1 MKKFVLSGIA
11 GIFLFAFS
19 FGQNLTESIIVS
31 DKNRYTRI
39 ENFIL
44 SGKII
49 NASTGLPLPGAS
61 VYVQDE
67 KIGAIADANGNY
79 RFNNIPAGHHLMEIS
94 HTGFLTI
101 VEHVDIS
108 VNIQKDYALQPS
120 IIESEGVTVT
130 GVTSA
135 TSIRNAPIPITI
147 FRRTELLRNAST
159 NLIDALTQK
168 PGISQVGTG
177 PGISK
182 PVIRGLGYNR
192 VVVIHEGAKQE
203 GQQWGDE
210 HGIEID
216 ELSISKV
223 EVLKGPASLIYGSD
237 ALGGVI
243 NILSSNPVQDG
254 TIKGNVL
261 TNYQTNNRLYAA
273 HANLAGNRNGF
284 NWNAYGTFKSAG
296 DYTNKYDGRVL
307 NSRFNEKNFG
317 GYIGL
322 NKGWGYSHLI
332 FSSFNQKVGLI
343 EGERDDAS
351 GKFILYGGTPM
362 ERIAND
368 NDLKSRELFIP
379 YQSINHHKIV
389 SDNSIAIGE
398 GRLKLNAGYQNN
410 QRKEFGE
417 ADAPDEKE
425 LFFDLHTL
433 HYNMQWVMP
442 EKDDWRTTLGFNG
455 MNQFNRNKGEELIIP
470 DYDLNDLGVFVF
482 TQKMYQQITLSGG
495 LRFDNRNIQSKEFI
509 EGGDIKFTAFE
520 KSFSNISG
528 SLGLSYKPS
537 EYVTVRANLAR
548 GFRAPNL
555 AELASN
561 GAHEGT
567 NRYEYGSIDLKS
579 ERSYQADAGIDVH
592 SEHISL
598 RTSFFYNTIRNFIY
612 YRKLNAVA
620 GGDSIIVDGNDQF
633 FAFRFDQ
640 VNARLYGFEFNVD
653 IHPHPLDWL
662 HVENT
667 FSYVR
672 GKLSEPQDGS
682 DNIPFIPAPRMVN
695 EVKADFL
702 RNGKWLKDLYVK
714 VELDNTFKQNNP
726 FTGYDTETITPGY
739 SLLNAGAGGDIYSKG
754 RVVANIYFSANNITD
769 KAYQNHLS
777 RLKYTAE
784 NNATGRQGVFNMGR
798 NFSLKV
804 NVPFSGIWN

>member
-11 GIFLFAFS
+11 GILLFAFS

-31 DKNRYTRI
+31 ENNRYTRI
-39 ENFIL
+39 ENFVL
-44 SGKII
+44 SGKITD
-49 NASTGLPLPGAS
+49 ASTGLPLPGAS

-67 KIGAIADANGNY
+67 KIGAIADANGIY
-79 RFNNIPAGHHLMEIS
+79 RFNNIPVGHHLLEVS
-94 HTGFLTI
+94 HTGFLSI
-101 VEHVDIS
+101 VVHVDIS
-108 VNIQKDYALQPS
+108 SNLQKDFSLQTS
-120 IIESEGVTVT
+120 IIETEGVTVT

-135 TSIRNAPIPITI
+135 TSIRNAPVPITI
-147 FRRTELLRNAST
+147 FRRTELLKNAST
-159 NLIDALTQK
+159 NLIDALTHK

-192 VVVIHEGAKQE
+192 VVVVHEGAKQE

-223 EVLKGPASLIYGSD
+223 EVIKGPASLIYGSD
-237 ALGGVI
+237 ALAGVI
-243 NILSSNPVQDG
+243 NILSNNPVQDG

-261 TNYQTNNRLYAA
+261 ANYQTNNRLVAT
-273 HANLAGNRNGF
+273 HANLAGNKNGF

-307 NSRFNEKNFG
+307 NSRFNEKNYG

-332 FSSFNQKVGLI
+332 FSSFNQQVGLI
-343 EGERDDAS
+343 EGERDDAT

-379 YQSINHHKIV
+379 YQSIKHHKIV
-389 SDNSIAIGE
+389 SDNSIAIGQ
-398 GRLKLNAGYQNN
+398 GRLKLNTGYQNN

-417 ADAPDEKE
+417 AEAPDETE
-425 LFFDLHTL
+425 LFFDLHTV
-433 HYNMQWVMP
+433 HYNLQWVMP
-442 EKDDWRTTLGFNG
+442 EKNDWRTTLGFSG
-455 MNQFNRNKGEELIIP
+455 MSQFNRNKGEEMIIP
-470 DYDLNDLGVFVF
+470 DYDMNDLGGFVF
-482 TQKMYQQITLSGG
+482 TQKTYDKLTLSGG
-495 LRFDNRNIQSKEFI
+495 VRFDKRNIHSKEFS
-509 EGGDIKFTAFE
+509 ESGDIKFAAFD
-520 KSFSNISG
+520 KSFSNLSG
-528 SLGLSYKPS
+528 SVGLSYTPG
-537 EYVTVRANLAR
+537 EYVTVRANLAS

-567 NRYEYGSIDLKS
+567 NRFEYGSQNLES
-579 ERSYQADAGIDVH
+579 ERSYQADAGIDLH
-592 SEHISL
+592 GEQISL
-598 RTSFFYNTIRNFIY
+598 RTSLFYNSINNFIY

-620 GGDSIIVDGNDQF
+620 GGDSIIVDGSDQF

-640 VNARLYGFEFNVD
+640 VNAKLYGFEFNLD

-662 HVENT
+662 HLENT

-672 GKLSEPQDGS
+672 GKLSEKQDGS
-682 DNIPFIPAPRMVN
+682 DNIPFIPAPRMIN

-702 RNGKWLKDLYVK
+702 RNGKWLNALYVK

-739 SLLNAGAGGDIYSKG
+739 SLLNAGAGADIKTKG
-754 RVVANIYFSANNITD
+754 RVLANIYFSANNITD